1 MKNHS
6 SDIVK
11 ISSFVKIMPKLL
23 KSSVETREDTS
34 KRDLLNRKVL
44 YDFGNILKRLV
55 YHILTK

>member
-44 YDFGNILKRLV
+44 YDFGYMLKRLV